1 MDKAHI
7 YSTALE
13 GTVAF
18 LIGLVVAAA
27 SICMTML
34 RWCIPIGVFISFTY
48 WLTGAPITG
57 DIFAPIGFALGG
69 LAFGIEIGRAR

>member
-1 MDKAHI
+1 
-7 YSTALE
+7 
-13 GTVAF
+13 
-18 LIGLVVAAA
+18 
-27 SICMTML
+27 MTML